1 MSDDLKT
8 VLLDLASLNNHK
20 NSKVALSAR
29 QVSLPLSFSLSLFIA
44 SSQVLIAAHQPP
56 YELRYNQVESIFL
69 EAIDGHSFQA
79 DALEKLIKSD
89 TAIFDILP
97 SCFYHRNKLVR
108 VAALEVYVRRSYT
121 AYDVTSVQHDELEG
135 GVPIVQWQFLL
146 PLSHPNRC
154 VRAHALASVVTDHF
168 YIRT

>member
-1 MSDDLKT
+1 M
-8 VLLDLASLNNHK
+8 
-20 NSKVALSAR
+20 
-29 QVSLPLSFSLSLFIA
+29 
-44 SSQVLIAAHQPP
+44 
-56 YELRYNQVESIFL
+56 ESIFL
-69 EAIDGHSFQA
+69 EAIDGNSFQA
-79 DALEKLIKSD
+79 DSLEQLIKSD

-146 PLSHPNRC
+146 PLTHPNR
-154 VRAHALASVVTDHF
+154 
-168 YIRT
+168 YIS